1 MSEVLRLEPPF
12 YRVDAVEHFVRPFV
26 PSSGVVK
33 ISVNDLNRP
42 EICEALNQ
50 ALRFS
55 IERAT

>member
-1 MSEVLRLEPPF
+1 MNEVLRLEAPF
-12 YRVDAVEHFVRPFV
+12 YLVDAVERFVRPFV
-26 PSSGVVK
+26 PSSGAVK
-33 ISVNDLNRP
+33 ISVDDLSRP

>member
-1 MSEVLRLEPPF
+1 MNKVLRLEPPF
-12 YRVDAVEHFVRPFV
+12 YLVEAVENFVRPLV
-26 PSSGVVK
+26 PGSVAVK
-33 ISVNDLNRP
+33 ISVDDLNRP